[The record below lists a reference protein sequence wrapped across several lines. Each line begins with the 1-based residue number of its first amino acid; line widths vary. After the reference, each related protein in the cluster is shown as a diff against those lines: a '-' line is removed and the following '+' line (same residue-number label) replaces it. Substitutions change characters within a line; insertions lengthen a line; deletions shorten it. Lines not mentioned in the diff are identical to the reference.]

1 MTENPSFDV
10 NTVNAGKSTLG
21 YNTKTSTSTEKN
33 ILDIIP
39 DLKEEYNNEE
49 WSKEAICIIKGK
61 ITMRSKDEDTYTL
74 AKSVGYD
81 IFPYDVSDE
90 GTLRSNDSNLA
101 LESEDGTLVIPDG
114 ITSIGEGAF
123 ALERSYKSNIA

>member
-90 GTLRSNDSNLA
+90 GTLKSNDSNLA

-114 ITSIGEGAF
+114 ITSIGEGAL